1 MTDAGSFLTRW
12 ERVIKGLRMPNDLVV
27 VRNRDADEAG
37 DYRVMKHSEAVSAP
51 GDWDIMEDMVPSDL
65 D

>member
-1 MTDAGSFLTRW
+1 MSFLSKW
-12 ERVIKGLRMPNDLVV
+12 ENVIKKLHMPNDLVV

-37 DYRVMKHSEAVSAP
+37 DYRIMKHSEAI
-51 GDWDIMEDMVPSDL
+51 GDLNWQIMDDMVPSDL